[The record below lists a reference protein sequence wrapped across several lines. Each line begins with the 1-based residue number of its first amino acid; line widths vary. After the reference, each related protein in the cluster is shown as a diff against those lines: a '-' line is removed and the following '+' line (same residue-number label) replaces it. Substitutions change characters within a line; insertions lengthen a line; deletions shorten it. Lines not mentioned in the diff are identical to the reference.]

1 MIPHKLARAPIVD
14 RERFLLE
21 AARGKSV
28 LHLGCADAP
37 YFGSRDADVS
47 LLHTRLATVA
57 TRIVGI
63 DIDEEGVRFF
73 RNSLGFKEVFL
84 GDVEALSEAKI
95 NGTFDLVLAG
105 ELLEHLPNPGLCLV
119 AVENLLRPDGS
130 LIITV
135 PNAFSLKGF
144 MRVIR
149 GVELIHPDHVCYFS
163 VVTIKRLL
171 AQCGYSVVTYAYYVS
186 RSASKLKRAI
196 DFLFLA
202 PARCCAPYL
211 SDGIVV
217 VAKLVR

>member
-1 MIPHKLARAPIVD
+1 MISNRLARVPVVD
-14 RERFLLE
+14 REGFLLK

-37 YFGSRDADVS
+37 YFRSRAADAS
-47 LLHTRLATVA
+47 LLHTRLAAVA

-63 DIDEEGVRFF
+63 DIDEEGVTFL
-73 RNSLGFKEVFL
+73 RNTLGFKEVFL
-84 GDVEALSEAKI
+84 GDVEDLSEVKL
-95 NGTFDLVLAG
+95 NRTFDLVVAG
-105 ELLEHLPNPGLCLV
+105 ELLEHLPNPGRGLAGV
-119 AVENLLRPDGS
+119 KNLLTPDGS

-144 MRVIR
+144 MRVAR
-149 GVELIHPDHVCYFS
+149 GVELTHPDHVCYFS
-163 VVTIKRLL
+163 VVTVGRLL
-171 AQCGYSVVTYAYYVS
+171 AQCGYSAITYAYYVS